1 MFTENSS
8 QCKETKSRN
17 KMFQYWIGRNKAF
30 PLRCHVCRKSE
41 GIFKLLKLK
50 NEFIIVNI
58 RLYFYIPVTKSEI
71 KTKLLFHNR
80 PLVEQI

>member
-50 NEFIIVNI
+50 NEFIIQSQYKI
-58 RLYFYIPVTKSEI
+58 IFLYTSDKE
-71 KTKLLFHNR
+71 
-80 PLVEQI
+80 

>member
-41 GIFKLLKLK
+41 RIFKLLKLK
-50 NEFIIVNI
+50 NEFIIQSQYKI
-58 RLYFYIPVTKSEI
+58 IFLYTSDKE
-71 KTKLLFHNR
+71 
-80 PLVEQI
+80 

>member
-30 PLRCHVCRKSE
+30 PLRCHVYRKSE

-50 NEFIIVNI
+50 NEFIIQSQYKI
-58 RLYFYIPVTKSEI
+58 IFLYTSDKE
-71 KTKLLFHNR
+71 
-80 PLVEQI
+80 